1 MEPGGLHPAPLYRQR
16 LSTEIGLRHD
26 KNEQYGSENT
36 WNAALTVP
44 LDTRNDVIVSY
55 SEGFRAPTFNELY
68 DSWFGNPDLTPEKS
82 KSYEVQWRNRYSDS
96 GSLELSL
103 YRTDI
108 EDAIVSTPSGFLRMS
123 RLHGSTASRPPSGRT
138 CSVGRLASRPV

>member
-16 LSTEIGLRHD
+16 LFYRD
-26 KNEQYGSENT
+26 WPAPRQNEQYGGENT

-108 EDAIVSTPSGFLRMS
+108 EDAIVS
-123 RLHGSTASRPPSGRT
+123 
-138 CSVGRLASRPV
+138 GRLLDSSECPDCTDQRPRGHPPAGRVRLAG